1 MTDQEIEQKKYDE
14 KMQQLLEELNK
25 MEKNFFVPLNAHPLK
40 KMNDARDHG
49 GKENESEMNLISN
62 SDAYKQWNQQ

>member
-1 MTDQEIEQKKYDE
+1 
-14 KMQQLLEELNK
+14 

-40 KMNDARDHG
+40 KMNDVRDHG
-49 GKENESEMNLISN
+49 GRENESEMNLISN